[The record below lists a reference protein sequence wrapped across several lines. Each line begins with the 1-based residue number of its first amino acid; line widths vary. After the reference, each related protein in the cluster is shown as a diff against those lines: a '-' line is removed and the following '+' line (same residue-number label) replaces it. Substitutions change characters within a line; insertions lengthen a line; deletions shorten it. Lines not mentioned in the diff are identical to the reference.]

1 MTCFPEKPLD
11 VFNFYDYQY
20 GIPTVVIM
28 AIFVAIFIAG
38 IYLRT
43 RSLAHLI
50 ILSVYSFSVFSAMW
64 IGDQFL
70 EEQYQMAIYV
80 IALALG
86 SLLVVMLLKLVKE

>member
-11 VFNFYDYQY
+11 VFNFFDYQY
-20 GIPTVVIM
+20 GIPTVVIL
-28 AIFVAIFIAG
+28 AIFVAVIIGA

-50 ILSVYSFSVFSAMW
+50 VLSVYSFAVFSAMW
-64 IGDQFL
+64 ISDEFL
-70 EEQYQMAIYV
+70 EEQFEIAVYV
-80 IALALG
+80 IALALA